1 MSTSGHFI
9 TLIGVVFFFFMFL
22 DSHIE
27 RKLAIPSSL
36 SIPRFNKRISYYI
49 FKINYLSLITK
60 KNKRIPNFNIQK
72 IINKKY
78 FNEYEQF

>member
-9 TLIGVVFFFFMFL
+9 TLIGIVFFFFMIF
-22 DSHIE
+22 DSHLE
-27 RKLAIPSSL
+27 QKLATPLSL

-49 FKINYLSLITK
+49 FKINYLSIIAK
-60 KNKRIPNFNIQK
+60 KNKKLPNFNVQIL
-72 IINKKY
+72 INRKY